1 MTELPTRG
9 QSIAPAKAPSLADMV
24 APQAQAPAKAPM
36 AADAWIKVAV
46 VTGLVVLL
54 SYNHLIGLVSVWAH
68 DSNWTH
74 GFLIPLFSIYL
85 LYSRRNELAAA
96 QRKSCAWGLP
106 IVILS
111 LVLQILCVYPIRNNW
126 FYQLNLIVLALGL
139 VLYVGGTQILRLTW
153 LPIAF
158 MAFAMPIPPGLYSQM
173 AYPLQELAARSSFVL
188 MRLCGAQIENVASS
202 LTVIGLS
209 GTSYSLEVA
218 EMCSGMRSLMA
229 FLALGVAMAY
239 LEDRPNWQR
248 VVFVGSAIPI
258 AICCNILRVT
268 ITSCMYLIDK
278 PELGSDFMHEVTGMI
293 MLVPAFGMLWLVGK
307 VLHSLFVE
315 TEDDDDE
322 SGSDEPANASQ
333 PSKTEVGV

>member
-9 QSIAPAKAPSLADMV
+9 QRIAPARPPSLADMV
-24 APQAQAPAKAPM
+24 APQVQAPARAPM
-36 AADAWIKVAV
+36 ATDAWIKVAI
-46 VTGLVVLL
+46 VTGLVVLM
-54 SYNHLIGLVSVWAH
+54 SYDQLIGLVAVWAH

-74 GFLIPLFSIYL
+74 GFLIPLFSAYL

-96 QRKSCAWGLP
+96 RRKSCIWGLP
-106 IVILS
+106 IVILA
-111 LVLQILCVYPIRNNW
+111 LVLQVLCVYPIRNDW

-139 VLYVGGTQILRLTW
+139 VLYVGGTEIFRLTW

-158 MAFAMPIPPGLYSQM
+158 LAFGMPLPARLYTMM
-173 AYPLQELAARSSFVL
+173 AYPLQELAAKSSFVL

-202 LTVIGLS
+202 LTVVGLS
-209 GTSYSLEVA
+209 GKTYSLEVA

-239 LEDRPNWQR
+239 LEDRPNWHR
-248 VVFVGSAIPI
+248 VVFVLSAIPI

-268 ITSCMYLIDK
+268 ITSCMYLIDQ
-278 PELGSDFMHEVTGMI
+278 PDFGSGFMHEVTGMI

-307 VLHSLFVE
+307 VLQSLFVE

-322 SGSDEPANASQ
+322 SRSDEPSNASQ
-333 PSKTEVGV
+333 PSKTEVGA